1 MSELK
6 YKYAYDQDNNIV
18 HIDSAF
24 KNKYGQMFYLMPNKQ
39 CELILADG
47 IKNQKHFRI
56 KQGATIGGNVVSSG
70 SMGESVA
77 HHNAK
82 MQIVKDG
89 FFDWSIYRIYIK
101 NPKYEYRLDGSRY
114 RADLFAELHCGT
126 PCAIEIILSSG
137 VSESKRNFIKENK
150 ILTFELYYDKTG
162 VQNLK
167 QFDCYGNEQIE
178 DVKRRILEGESRVEG
193 LRRTMP
199 KEKSRI
205 RNEYDSKSEI
215 FNITEWEQFDIENSY
230 IERRT
235 REIENSIEAI
245 RGEIKSIAIDKGI
258 DFREVDEFTEAVKSN
273 ISRIREAKREIEKCA
288 EIYRRL
294 KSEEDKINGLEISV
308 NRLEESFRKA
318 SEDCRAEWF
327 GNPPSGMSDYQ
338 FIKYMTE

>member
-1 MSELK
+1 MSDLK
-6 YKYAYDQDNNIV
+6 YKFAYDQENNIV
-18 HIDSAF
+18 HINNAF
-24 KNKYGQMFYLMPNKQ
+24 KNNYGQLFYLMQNKE
-39 CELILADG
+39 CELVLADG

-89 FFDWSIYRIYIK
+89 FFDWSVYRIYIQ

-114 RADLFAELHCGT
+114 RADLFAELECGT

-137 VSESKRNFIKENK
+137 VSESKRNFINENK

-178 DVKRRILEGESRVEG
+178 DTKRRILEG
-193 LRRTMP
+193 
-199 KEKSRI
+199 KSRI
-205 RNEYDSKSEI
+205 DQLRRS
-215 FNITEWEQFDIENSY
+215 
-230 IERRT
+230 IERQKWQIRT
-235 REIENSIEAI
+235 KYIRDEEVLRREADRL
-245 RGEIKSIAIDKGI
+245 RGIQNPYSLAEKVN
-258 DFREVDEFTEAVKSN
+258 FREVDEFEEAVKSN
-273 ISRIREAKREIEKCA
+273 ISRIRETKREIEKCT

-294 KSEEDKINGLEISV
+294 KSEEDKINGLEVSV

-327 GNPPSGMSDYQ
+327 GNKPSGMSDYQ